1 VRVLT
6 QSIYSVLSFDL
17 NSETQCDR
25 LFPTVSRVYAAITVF
40 LISTFLSGMRTEL
53 FNMLA
58 TIYCGVSLDRRPPWQ
73 RPEDGR
79 PARKEPSFPFRFL

>member
-6 QSIYSVLSFDL
+6 QTLYGVLSFDL
-17 NSETQCDR
+17 NSETRCDR
-25 LFPTVSRVYAAITVF
+25 LFPTVSRIYTAITVF

-58 TIYCGVSLDRRPPWQ
+58 SIYCGVSFDRRPPWQ
-73 RPEDGR
+73 RQDAGR
-79 PARKEPSFPFRFL
+79 PPRKDPSFPFRFL